1 MANPCV
7 SVVVPVYNAAAYIE
21 KCIETVSGQTY
32 TDWEL
37 ILVDD
42 CSSDQSV
49 DIIEKHLGD
58 ERIRLIS
65 QPENLKAAQ
74 ARNRGIKEAK
84 GRFIAFLDVDDIW
97 DERKLELQLDFM
109 KKKDCAFSYTAYE
122 FGDEN
127 ARGTGKIVKVLPKIN
142 YRKALSRTIIFT
154 STVMFDLD
162 KLTKEEIMMP
172 DVPSEDTATWWKVL
186 KTGVEAYGMDDVLTV
201 YRRPSK
207 SLSSNKFT
215 AIKRIWNLY
224 RRVEKLNP
232 VYSAYNFVF
241 WAFRATFRRL

>member
-49 DIIEKHLGD
+49 NIIEKHLGD
-58 ERIRLIS
+58 ERIRLIR

-74 ARNRGIKEAK
+74 ARNRGIEEAK
-84 GRFIAFLDVDDIW
+84 GRFISFLDADDIW
-97 DERKLELQLDFM
+97 DERKLEFQLDFM

-162 KLTKEEIMMP
+162 KLTKEDIMMP
-172 DVPSEDTATWWKVL
+172 DVPSEDTATWWKIL

>member
-49 DIIEKHLGD
+49 NIIEKHLGD
-58 ERIRLIS
+58 ERIRLIR

-74 ARNRGIKEAK
+74 ARNRGIEEAK
-84 GRFIAFLDVDDIW
+84 GRFIAFLDADDIW

-162 KLTKEEIMMP
+162 KLTKEDIMMP
-172 DVPSEDTATWWKVL
+172 DVPSEDTATWWKIL